1 MTFAAEVYKPG
12 HVSIMQGNVKPLQP
26 KSTFSP
32 LLIPLNT
39 LCSTAVFKMAS
50 SFFRRLKSKVQSLRC
65 RRREVYSA
73 SSSKSQCSCEQTR
86 SQIAAEILLREQLEA
101 ADQELDGS
109 EFQKAVTGGDDGD
122 ATSIKNTEPFPDFEL
137 SIDPETPTEDVFANV
152 SLEFWN
158 GRQRAWSWASNTTCL
173 QVSDQRRREQDQWPL
188 SLKPVANP
196 VTGEVVY
203 APVPFFLFPGYYEE
217 DPPLCE
223 FAVENALEQ
232 GEFSNDSGSMDE
244 ALERAFAAM
253 HKEQQEGNTVEEDS
267 KWRFIDVVASK
278 RHCKQSS
285 ECPKGRDTRSWADC
299 VPGRSKAQGLKQNF
313 TEIGGAIQRLCSM
326 RLRI

>member
-1 MTFAAEVYKPG
+1 MAA
-12 HVSIMQGNVKPLQP
+12 
-26 KSTFSP
+26 
-32 LLIPLNT
+32 
-39 LCSTAVFKMAS
+39 
-50 SFFRRLKSKVQSLRC
+50 SFFRRLKSKVQSRRC

-86 SQIAAEILLREQLEA
+86 SQIAAEILLREQSEA
-101 ADQELDGS
+101 VDQELYGK
-109 EFQKAVTGGDDGD
+109 EFQKAVAAGDDGD
-122 ATSIKNTEPFPDFEL
+122 ATWTKTTKEPFPGFDW
-137 SIDPETPTEDVFANV
+137 SVDSQDTTEDVFAGV
-152 SLEFWN
+152 SSEFWN
-158 GRQRAWSWASNTTCL
+158 GRQRSWSWASNTTCV
-173 QVSDQRRREQDQWPL
+173 QVSDQRRREQDLWPL
-188 SLKPVANP
+188 SLKPVANL

-232 GEFSNDSGSMDE
+232 GEFSNDSGLMDE
-244 ALERAFAAM
+244 SLEREFATM
-253 HKEQQEGNTVEEDS
+253 HREQQEGNTVEEDS

-285 ECPKGRDTRSWADC
+285 ECQKGRDPRSWADC
-299 VPGRSKAQGLKQNF
+299 VPERSKAQGLKQNF
-313 TEIGGAIQRLCSM
+313 TEIGGTIQRLCSM